1 MALAL
6 YRRYRPDT
14 LQKVI
19 GQDQVTIPLARAL
32 DNNKLTNAYLF
43 SGPRGCGKTSTARI
57 LARCA
62 NCVKGPTSHPC
73 GKCPSC
79 RDLAANG
86 PGSIDVVEID
96 AASHNSVEDARQ
108 IRERATFAPV
118 RDRYKIFILDE
129 AHMVTQQGFNALLK
143 IVEEPPEHV
152 MFIFATTEPDKVI
165 STIRS
170 RTHHYPFR
178 LVPPEIM
185 GPYLT
190 KICQQEKI
198 TPEAGVLNLAMRAGG
213 GSVRDTLS
221 VLDQLMVGSENGVIK
236 LSDASELLG
245 FTPTELITGAVD
257 GLINHDG
264 AKLYSIVEK
273 VVVGGYEPRR
283 FVEDLLAHFRDLLVL
298 KLAGQKA
305 ISSLGEEAQEE
316 QSSVLTRQSKALDLE
331 KLTRLADMT
340 NDTLAHMAGAT
351 SPRMKLELLAAKL
364 LETMDE
370 SQQQAPSQPVH
381 LGLRTQP
388 TASSTRPQQSQPQLQ
403 SQAQVPQ
410 SHASQAHMPQTP
422 ESQVKT
428 ANSAMNTADS
438 SSDQQPSEL
447 ELWKKVVAGLPELM
461 QRYVNAQRVPKV
473 DFQRNALGGRH
484 LVLTFDEPLSQHA
497 FALAVSADHQPV
509 PSLVQK
515 AVRQVF
521 GPRASIA
528 PNPVAANGEVVHQ
541 MRNLSPQQQMKIKVQ
556 IAQRTANMKVSS
568 SSEQSS
574 RSSAQAQSRA
584 QSQAGHAHPG
594 ESADKKNTPSTA
606 DDQKTDHH
614 ADDHAHTSLD
624 EDAPQSAES
633 TVASAAGATDGTD
646 DGFAPAS
653 QVDTNPAEKE
663 VTPAALAPSRPSHH
677 AKVVPVPSAQD
688 TSDPWAGQADLS
700 ESSEVGDVLG
710 TAVPTGTQSS
720 VSESTDNQAS
730 GSQTPVMSSQLSQQ
744 PQAQASQT
752 YEEPVEPAQNTPETG
767 SQTSSV
773 EGSAK
778 SPISSV
784 PAVKPRVKAENDVYS
799 KSDSTEDTSGLL
811 SLDQVK
817 EIFDVKAVT
826 TIPAPNGANGSEQ
839 QKQEAKIIIPNKKER
854 AKKAEPTSAPT
865 AGQTTSGAK
874 K

>member
-14 LQKVI
+14 LQGVI
-19 GQDQVTIPLARAL
+19 GQDQVTVPLARAL

-73 GKCPSC
+73 GKCQSC

-190 KICQQEKI
+190 KICTKEKI
-198 TPEAGVLNLAMRAGG
+198 TPQAGVLNLVMRAGG

-245 FTPTELITGAVD
+245 FTPTELIAGAVD
-257 GLINHDG
+257 GLIAHDG
-264 AKLYSIVEK
+264 AKLYSVVEK
-273 VVVGGYEPRR
+273 VVVDGYEPRR

-298 KLAGQKA
+298 KLAGQNA
-305 ISSLGEEAQEE
+305 ISALGEEAQEE
-316 QSSVLTRQSKALDLE
+316 QSSVLRKQSQALGLE
-331 KLTRLADMT
+331 KLTKLADLT

-351 SPRMKLELLAAKL
+351 SPRMKLELLAARL
-364 LETMDE
+364 LEVMDE
-370 SQQQAPSQPVH
+370 NQQQASQKPAHIGLRTSTPAPHPAHPRVASTVPSQPAATRSVS
-381 LGLRTQP
+381 QP
-388 TASSTRPQQSQPQLQ
+388 APALPSQSHTVSDAQPQSQSQPVAHTPQPSAPTQ
-403 SQAQVPQ
+403 KTPAQPAPTQ
-410 SHASQAHMPQTP
+410 QTSASQQL
-422 ESQVKT
+422 
-428 ANSAMNTADS
+428 
-438 SSDQQPSEL
+438 SEM

-461 QRYVNAQRVPKV
+461 QRYVNAQRVPQV
-473 DFQRNALGGRH
+473 DFRRNAVGGRH
-484 LVLTFDEPLSQHA
+484 LILTFDEPLSQHA

-509 PSLVQK
+509 PALVQK
-515 AVRQVF
+515 AVRRVF

-528 PNPVAANGEVVHQ
+528 PSPVAANGQAVHQ
-541 MRNLSPQQQMKIKVQ
+541 MRSLSPQQQMKIKVQ
-556 IAQRTANMKVSS
+556 IAQRTAQIKVGTA
-568 SSEQSS
+568 SEQPTGSQ
-574 RSSAQAQSRA
+574 SSAHANGQV
-584 QSQAGHAHPG
+584 HAHGEQATGQDKEQTASPG
-594 ESADKKNTPSTA
+594 TGDRKAT
-606 DDQKTDHH
+606 HH
-614 ADDHAHTSLD
+614 DEGSHHHDVAH
-624 EDAPQSAES
+624 
-633 TVASAAGATDGTD
+633 VTD

-653 QVDTNPAEKE
+653 RVDTNQFEKD
-663 VTPAALAPSRPSHH
+663 VTPAALAPAAPSHH
-677 AKVVPVPSAQD
+677 AKVVPVPSKKD
-688 TSDPWAGQADLS
+688 MNDPWAGQDDLKVIPGTGKPVS
-700 ESSEVGDVLG
+700 ETKSAVEAKTPLVTPVSHSSH
-710 TAVPTGTQSS
+710 ASS
-720 VSESTDNQAS
+720 VSDASTQ
-730 GSQTPVMSSQLSQQ
+730 
-744 PQAQASQT
+744 
-752 YEEPVEPAQNTPETG
+752 
-767 SQTSSV
+767 
-773 EGSAK
+773 

-784 PAVKPRVKAENDVYS
+784 PAAKSRVRAENDVYS
-799 KSDSTEDTSGLL
+799 KKDSVEDTNGML

-817 EIFDVKAVT
+817 AIFDVKAVT
-826 TIPAPNGANGSEQ
+826 TIPAPNGANASEQ
-839 QKQEAKIIIPNKKER
+839 QKQEAKIIMPKKNK
-854 AKKAEPTSAPT
+854 AKNIQRPSASKPASPST
-865 AGQTTSGAK
+865 ATQLAKNGQNGQNTQNTDK

>member
-19 GQDQVTIPLARAL
+19 GQDQVTVPLARAL

-236 LSDASELLG
+236 LTDASELLG

-316 QSSVLTRQSKALDLE
+316 QGSVLTRQAKALDLK

-370 SQQQAPSQPVH
+370 SQQQAPAQPVH
-381 LGLRTQP
+381 LGLRTRP
-388 TASSTRPQQSQPQLQ
+388 AAAPARPQQSQSQPQEP
-403 SQAQVPQ
+403 QAQ
-410 SHASQAHMPQTP
+410 AAAKNAT
-422 ESQVKT
+422 T
-428 ANSAMNTADS
+428 S
-438 SSDQQPSEL
+438 SSQQPSEL

-461 QRYVNAQRVPKV
+461 QRYVNSQRVPKV
-473 DFQRNALGGRH
+473 DFRRNTLGGRH

-521 GPRASIA
+521 GPQASIA
-528 PNPVAANGEVVHQ
+528 PSPVAANGQVVHQ

-556 IAQRTANMKVSS
+556 IAQRTANMKISS

-574 RSSAQAQSRA
+574 VSTV
-584 QSQAGHAHPG
+584 QSQAEHART
-594 ESADKKNTPSTA
+594 EENTEKKTAPAAA

-614 ADDHAHTSLD
+614 VDDHARADTS
-624 EDAPQSAES
+624 ENRPQIAES
-633 TVASAAGATDGTD
+633 TVAGTDVNDGTD
-646 DGFAPAS
+646 DGFAPAA
-653 QVDTNPAEKE
+653 QVDTNPAEKK
-663 VTPAALAPSRPSHH
+663 VTPAALAPSQPSHH
-677 AKVVPVPSAQD
+677 AKVVPVPSTQD

-700 ESSEVGDVLG
+700 ESSEAGDVLG
-710 TAVPTGTQSS
+710 TTAPTGTKSS
-720 VSESTDNQAS
+720 SLESTDNHSAV
-730 GSQTPVMSSQLSQQ
+730 PQQ
-744 PQAQASQT
+744 PQAS
-752 YEEPVEPAQNTPETG
+752 EKPVEPTQNTPETG
-767 SQTSSV
+767 SATALATRS
-773 EGSAK
+773 K

-784 PAVKPRVKAENDVYS
+784 PATKPRITAENDVYS
-799 KSDSTEDTSGLL
+799 KSDSTEDTSGIL

-839 QKQEAKIIIPNKKER
+839 QKQEAKIIIPTKKER
-854 AKKAEPTSAPT
+854 AKKTEATSTPNADQST
-865 AGQTTSGAK
+865 SNAGK
-874 K
+874 